1 MKQTTRDWANKV
13 ERWRQRAAVLFGL
26 GALLAGGCAHGPET
40 EHGAFVRVYTPQVPV
55 FLSGPA
61 AVLLTNTGG
70 FSARVTDRGD
80 SAFPGSESVEGELLG
95 RGTTLIFAPRETG
108 PEDKQLRVGGF
119 SYIWDVA
126 SGSGY
131 VLSDALQ
138 AYAPVASTLRVTNM
152 VFGAGE
158 NDSRE
163 ATTLMNDGTK
173 AVFRIWPADP
183 RKQFPSRIEGRTRPP
198 FTLTFGK
205 VRLEPPA
212 ADLFRPPDGFA
223 KYPTAEALAD
233 EIAVRQ
239 HNYRRGAR
247 EPAIPSVPERK

>member
-1 MKQTTRDWANKV
+1 MKQTTGHLQETK
-13 ERWRQRAAVLFGL
+13 AVLLLGL
-26 GALLAGGCAHGPET
+26 CALLAGGCAHGPPT
-40 EHGAFVRVYTPQVPV
+40 DHGEFTRVYTPQVPV

-61 AVLLTNTGG
+61 AVLLTNTAG

-80 SAFPGSESVEGELLG
+80 SAFPGSDSVEGELLG

-108 PEDKQLRVGGF
+108 PEDKQIKFGGF

-138 AYAPVASTLRVTNM
+138 GYAPVASTLRVTNV

-163 ATTLMNDGTK
+163 ATILMNDGGK
-173 AVFRIWPADP
+173 AVFRVWPGDP
-183 RKQFPSRIEGRTRPP
+183 RKQFPARLEGRTRPP
-198 FTLTFGK
+198 LTLTFAK
-205 VRLEPPA
+205 VRLEAPA
-212 ADLFRPPDGFA
+212 AGLFKPPEGFTR
-223 KYPTAEALAD
+223 YPSAEALAD

-239 HNYRRGAR
+239 HNFRRGAR
-247 EPAIPSVPERK
+247 EPAIPSFPERK

>member
-1 MKQTTRDWANKV
+1 MKQTTGNLRKRLAKAL
-13 ERWRQRAAVLFGL
+13 RTATLLPGAC
-26 GALLAGGCAHGPET
+26 ALLAGGCAHGPET

-61 AVLLTNTGG
+61 AVLLTNSTG

-80 SAFPGSESVEGELLG
+80 SAFPGSEAVEGELLG

-108 PEDKQLRVGGF
+108 PEDKQLKVGGF

-138 AYAPVASTLRVTNM
+138 GYAPVASTLRVTNT

-163 ATTLMNDGTK
+163 ATILMNDGSK
-173 AVFRIWPADP
+173 ALFRIWPADP
-183 RKQFPSRIEGRTRPP
+183 RKQFPTRVEGRTRPP
-198 FTLTFGK
+198 LTLTFAK

-212 ADLFRPPDGFA
+212 ADLFKPPEGFT
-223 KYPTAEALAD
+223 KYATAEALAD